1 MDAYNGSS
9 GGPSVAPPPAG
20 GGLGARV
27 GRDLG
32 PRVASGLV
40 IAAVALGVI
49 LAGPWPFAV
58 MMALVGGVVA
68 WEWSGIVRGP
78 VIDGAM
84 CFHIAA
90 AFVAV
95 LITGF
100 GFVATAIGFVA
111 TCAIV
116 QAVLCRH
123 RHPQI
128 SAAGVASAGLPGI
141 ALLWLRH
148 DATYGIVAIIFVIT
162 AVAFTDIGAYFS
174 GRLIGG
180 PKLWPRVS
188 PNKTWAG
195 LAGGVT
201 AAALVGSMAALFV
214 AGANGWHLSILGA
227 ALALAAQA
235 GDLAESALKR
245 HFGAK
250 DASKLI
256 PGHGGFM
263 DRVDGLATASVLAA
277 LWAASLDTAGPAR
290 ALLTW

>member
-20 GGLGARV
+20 RGLGARV

-49 LAGPWPFAV
+49 LAGPWPFAM

-78 VIDGAM
+78 AVDGAM
-84 CFHIAA
+84 CLHVLS
-90 AFVAV
+90 AFVAA
-95 LITGF
+95 LMTGF

-111 TCAIV
+111 ASAIV
-116 QAVLCRH
+116 QAVLCQY

-128 SAAGVASAGLPGI
+128 SAAGVAFAGLPGI

-148 DATYGIVAIIFVIT
+148 DATHGIMAVLFVIT

-180 PKLWPRVS
+180 PKLWPRIS

-195 LAGGVT
+195 LGGGVT
-201 AAALVGSMAALFV
+201 AAAVVGAASALFV
-214 AGANGWHLSILGA
+214 AGANAWHLSVLGA
-227 ALALAAQA
+227 ALALVAQA

-250 DASKLI
+250 DASQLI

-277 LWAASLDTAGPAR
+277 LWAASLDTTAPAR